1 MNQMP
6 GTIERIIQRVRRR
19 LRLQQ
24 ATRWLVRAVAAS
36 SAILLFGLLAV
47 RLYWLSPATVLTL
60 AAVLLGVCIV
70 AFFGGLLGRYDR
82 VALAQ
87 RLDQSH
93 DLKDRLGTAVALL
106 TEDSEFAV
114 AQRREAERHI
124 HTIDLR
130 RAAPWFLP
138 PETLAVMGLLGL
150 IWVVTSF
157 WPNTWIPT
165 TDKAVVPLIA
175 LTSPPAAEEPPEPLA
190 LDAEDI
196 DILDLKTEG
205 VSDEWKEL
213 AQSDPEL
220 ARFVQEMND
229 VLERIAEGKMTAKE
243 VAETTAALEE
253 KAEALAGQPEEL
265 AAQEALAEKFDAVA
279 DEIEKAAKKLKQKD
293 LEKLAQLLEERR
305 YEEAGAL
312 FEKLFEKFLKLPP
325 KEQKR
330 LAKAFEKLAKKF
342 KSKFGNQLDKA
353 KKKNRLARKENEGP
367 GKSPK
372 RQSRLNRAKKQL
384 DRMQRQYDRKTT
396 EAQKELDRLSRA
408 MQKAADRLRRQQPNQ
423 KRLGQGQKN
432 QPKAAEQS
440 RRMDKKTMKE
450 LTEAIKRLG
459 KQKKRSRL
467 GRMGKMRMADLKELL
482 RRRRGNGQEKKRGR
496 LARLRRGKLGK
507 GQGGGDTKP
516 GQGSGGL
523 ERKGIEWMQMNRSGK
538 RGPVSQ
544 KQARIGE
551 GIGQG
556 HHPLSHRRGT
566 ELSGAKT
573 RPDFVPGQQG
583 KGPTKVEVLYGA
595 ATEGTRV
602 KGYGPIHIDYSM
614 RASRQMADEEVPPGY
629 RSVVE
634 QYFRLIRK

>member
-1 MNQMP
+1 MNQLSA
-6 GTIERIIQRVRRR
+6 TIERVIQRLRRR

-24 ATRWLVRAVAAS
+24 ATQWLTRAVAVS
-36 SAILLFGLLAV
+36 CAILLLGLLAV
-47 RLYWLSPATVLTL
+47 RLYWLSPATVMTS
-60 AAVLLGVCIV
+60 AVVLLGVCLV
-70 AFFGGLLGRYDR
+70 SFLAGLLGRYDR
-82 VALAQ
+82 VSLAQ

-93 DLKDRLGTAVALL
+93 ELKDRLGTAVALL
-106 TEDSEFAV
+106 SDDSEFAV
-114 AQRREAERHI
+114 AQRCEAAKHI
-124 HTIDLR
+124 HTIDLS
-130 RAAPWFLP
+130 RAAPWFVP

-150 IWVVTSF
+150 IWLVTAF
-157 WPNTWIPT
+157 WPSSWVPT
-165 TDKAVVPLIA
+165 TDKAVVPLLS
-175 LTSPPAAEEPPEPLA
+175 LTSPPAAEETPEPLA
-190 LDAEDI
+190 LDAQDI
-196 DILDLKTEG
+196 DMLDLRTEEVG
-205 VSDEWKEL
+205 DEWKEM

-229 VLERIAEGKMTAKE
+229 VLERISEGKMTAKE

-253 KAEALAGQPEEL
+253 KAEALSGQPEDL
-265 AAQEALAEKFDAVA
+265 AAQEAMAEKFDVLA
-279 DEIEKAAKKLKQKD
+279 DELEKVAKKLKRDD
-293 LEKLAQLLEERR
+293 LETLAKLLDERR

-330 LAKAFEKLAKKF
+330 LAKAFEKLAKKL
-342 KSKFGNQLDKA
+342 KSKLGNRLDKT
-353 KKKNRLARKENEGP
+353 KKKNRLARKQNEGAR
-367 GKSPK
+367 KSPK
-372 RQSRLNRAKKQL
+372 RKSRLNRAQKQL
-384 DRMQRQYDRKTT
+384 DRMQRQYDRSTT

-408 MQKAADRLRRQQPNQ
+408 MQKAADRLRRQQPKQ
-423 KRLGQGQKN
+423 ERLGQGQKN
-432 QPKAAEQS
+432 QPQAAEQS

-459 KQKKRSRL
+459 KQQKRSRM

-482 RRRRGNGQEKKRGR
+482 RRRRGKGQQKKRAR
-496 LARLRRGKLGK
+496 LARLRRGKLGQA
-507 GQGGGDTKP
+507 QGGGDTKP

-523 ERKGIEWMQMNRSGK
+523 QRKGIEWMRMNRSGK

-573 RPDFVPGQQG
+573 RPDFVPGQRG

-634 QYFRLIRK
+634 QYFRLIRQ